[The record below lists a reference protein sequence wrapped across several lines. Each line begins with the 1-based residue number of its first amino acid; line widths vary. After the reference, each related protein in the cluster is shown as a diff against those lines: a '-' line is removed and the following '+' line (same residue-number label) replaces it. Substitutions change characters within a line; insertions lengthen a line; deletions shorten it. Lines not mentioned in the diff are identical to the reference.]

1 MKSNFYYILSPPPC
15 QVEEHEHKILP
26 KISQNLVETDTAS
39 VPSYQ
44 KSLRTGWRPR
54 RPPSVPSFTKNL
66 PEPGGVRDGLRP
78 LLPKIS
84 QNLVESETVMSWTV
98 MIKSYAR
105 VYSTDP
111 SHPQQ
116 PTAGPPQE
124 SELPTTPANALGDH
138 HSRSSSYP
146 AAISFPQP
154 KSQSTHSTSATPP
167 RSFTSL
173 PAFTTIHC

>member
-1 MKSNFYYILSPPPC
+1 
-15 QVEEHEHKILP
+15 
-26 KISQNLVETDTAS
+26 
-39 VPSYQ
+39 
-44 KSLRTGWRPR
+44 
-54 RPPSVPSFTKNL
+54 
-66 PEPGGVRDGLRP
+66 
-78 LLPKIS
+78 
-84 QNLVESETVMSWTV
+84 MSWTV

-124 SELPTTPANALGDH
+124 SELPMTPANALGDH

-173 PAFTTIHC
+173 PAFTTMHCSQTQITSPSLTKKRSTSMTPMTPSSRSLAGPFYADIETPSLPYGESHWSTWYTTTTPIPSSSTNLRANFSPHDHSHQMQFTTSTS